1 MRRAVVL
8 SLEGLLLI
16 AGFLYAQS
24 SYQQIASPKQIMAA
38 IQGPAMNAI
47 IAVNK
52 AGGPKDEK
60 EWDQVGASA
69 AALAE
74 SSQLLL
80 LGDRPSHEAVKK
92 PDNGDPKDI
101 WIQASKKLETAA
113 AGSAKAAQAKDLE
126 AWKASVNAI
135 GGACRSCH
143 TVHRPPQKKAE

>member
-1 MRRAVVL
+1 MRLALVL
-8 SLEGLLLI
+8 TLEGLLVV
-16 AGFLYAQS
+16 AGLLYAQGA
-24 SYQQIASPKQIMAA
+24 YEQVATAKQIMAG

-52 AGGPKDEK
+52 AGGPKDDK
-60 EWDQVGASA
+60 EWEQMGADA
-69 AALAE
+69 AVLAE

-92 PDNGDPKDI
+92 PENGDPKDI
-101 WIQASKKLETAA
+101 WLQASKKLETAA
-113 AGSAKAAQAKDLE
+113 AGSAKAAEAKNLE

-143 TVHRPPQKKAE
+143 NVHRPPQKKAE